1 MNQGRGHGPTASS
14 IRRRA
19 LEGLEVGDVF
29 EVVRTFTAADVVA
42 FEGISRDH
50 NPVHSSRAFAAAK
63 GFDGTVC
70 HGLLVASLLT
80 EIGGQLGWLA
90 ARMDLRFRR
99 PVHPGDEITCRWE
112 LTSLTPDL
120 RAAAAVRFTSAK
132 GDVVLEATITGRVP
146 GPGELDLE
154 GVT

>member
-1 MNQGRGHGPTASS
+1 MNRDPRRQGNLSD
-14 IRRRA
+14 IRRKAR
-19 LEGLEVGDVF
+19 EGLEAGDVF
-29 EVVRTFTAADVVA
+29 EVTRTFTPADVAA
-42 FEGISRDH
+42 FEDLSRDY

-63 GFDGTVC
+63 GFNGTVC

-90 ARMDLRFRR
+90 ARMDLCFRR

-112 LTSLTPDL
+112 VTSLAPDL
-120 RAAAAVRFTSAK
+120 RAAAAVHIMNSN

-154 GVT
+154 GV